1 MPDVTRVSDQ
11 ASEWNVLT
19 GRWMETMANEGGA
32 RDCSPLEALT
42 EANTFRCIAAANA
55 LDLFAAHRFL
65 LTLLYWKSDAGG
77 GVDRVRASLLQGNTP
92 RPVLDAIAE
101 AGPSFDLFDPEAPF
115 LQDPTCQLSK
125 ESALK
130 SAGYLFS
137 EMATGTNVAHF
148 HHGNDKDTRLCLRC
162 ATIGMI
168 RLVPWTQSGGSG
180 LSPSVHNAPPIMALA
195 SGENLAVTL
204 GLNLVPIDGPAGEAS
219 WFGHF
224 VPTDKASDIPYLEA
238 FTWNPRRVL
247 LPTPES
253 QGSCWRCGQT
263 DVPTVGRIAY
273 MKNDETKSMKKAN
286 KNIPFSWKDP
296 SAFYNS
302 DPKTPFTTIKSGDE
316 YRAASNSDLSSRLF
330 PNKDAPEKPAVFEM
344 NEGHQGWSLIVP
356 CTNPANNKA
365 FDHRQV
371 ELSSL
376 TNEAVRSEVQ
386 VDRQAV
392 SPEGLDGWHQP
403 GRARNYPGAVRF
415 VKAASRVLTHG
426 DWSVLSEAAYKGM
439 QESPAAFDVLTGLLW
454 PLRNATRGL
463 PSRNVAWLVL
473 KLMSSV
479 PASARTLHD
488 DATFSP
494 LRDLPK
500 REGGQKPKDGRA
512 RFHYPVS
519 FPAGHRL
526 ESELR
531 GAIASNIKSRS
542 AGPID
547 WATLCHDLDQLLD

>member
-1 MPDVTRVSDQ
+1 
-11 ASEWNVLT
+11 
-19 GRWMETMANEGGA
+19 
-32 RDCSPLEALT
+32 
-42 EANTFRCIAAANA
+42 
-55 LDLFAAHRFL
+55 
-65 LTLLYWKSDAGG
+65 
-77 GVDRVRASLLQGNTP
+77 
-92 RPVLDAIAE
+92 
-101 AGPSFDLFDPEAPF
+101 
-115 LQDPTCQLSK
+115 
-125 ESALK
+125 
-130 SAGYLFS
+130 
-137 EMATGTNVAHF
+137 
-148 HHGNDKDTRLCLRC
+148 
-162 ATIGMI
+162 
-168 RLVPWTQSGGSG
+168 
-180 LSPSVHNAPPIMALA
+180 
-195 SGENLAVTL
+195 
-204 GLNLVPIDGPAGEAS
+204 
-219 WFGHF
+219 
-224 VPTDKASDIPYLEA
+224 
-238 FTWNPRRVL
+238 
-247 LPTPES
+247 
-253 QGSCWRCGQT
+253 
-263 DVPTVGRIAY
+263 
-273 MKNDETKSMKKAN
+273 MKNDAQSLKKAN
-286 KNIPFSWKDP
+286 NNSIPFNWKDP
-296 SAFYNS
+296 AAFYNS
-302 DPKTPFTTIKSGDE
+302 DPKSPFTTIKSGDE

-330 PNKDAPEKPAVFEM
+330 PNKDAPEKPAVFEI

-386 VDRQAV
+386 VDRQADTPV
-392 SPEGLDGWHQP
+392 GLDGWHQP

-439 QESPAAFDVLTGLLW
+439 LESPAAFDVLTGLLW

-473 KLMSSV
+473 KLMASV

-500 REGGQKPKDGRA
+500 REGAQERKGGRA
-512 RFHYPVS
+512 RFRYPVS
-519 FPAGHRL
+519 LPAGNRL

-542 AGPID
+542 AKPID